1 MDKMHGA
8 KRGGLNKPALDTVQ
22 EVHVFS
28 IKIYFSVISFKRTLC
43 YTPDWFLSS
52 VVIFIPRLM
61 KEIKTLLHPPVIN
74 YRFGTS
80 FTTF

>member
-1 MDKMHGA
+1 MHKMHGA

-43 YTPDWFLSS
+43 YTPD
-52 VVIFIPRLM
+52 
-61 KEIKTLLHPPVIN
+61 
-74 YRFGTS
+74 
-80 FTTF
+80 

>member
-28 IKIYFSVISFKRTLC
+28 IKIYFSVISCKRTLC
-43 YTPDWFLSS
+43 YTPD
-52 VVIFIPRLM
+52 
-61 KEIKTLLHPPVIN
+61 
-74 YRFGTS
+74 
-80 FTTF
+80 